1 MCILLHHWLAS
12 TPEVRYSRN
21 DSPCLQV
28 AALFV
33 NMGRSKGVPPLTPP
47 ALRAGEHRAT
57 HKRRSPAVSEKSESL
72 SRNFAFRLTE
82 EDGAIWDE
90 KIASSGLSNSEFI
103 REAVI
108 KNKSEVVSAPPQN
121 PALVRQ
127 NYLLATLSR
136 NMNQIAHRLNSDN
149 LIGLVTPA
157 VYAAILDELESISIA
172 MKEL

>member
-1 MCILLHHWLAS
+1 M
-12 TPEVRYSRN
+12 PE
-21 DSPCLQV
+21 
-28 AALFV
+28 
-33 NMGRSKGVPPLTPP
+33 
-47 ALRAGEHRAT
+47 
-57 HKRRSPAVSEKSESL
+57 EKESL
-72 SRNFAFRLTE
+72 TRNFAFRLTE
-82 EDGAIWDE
+82 ADGAIWDE

-136 NMNQIAHRLNSDN
+136 NMNQIAYRLNSDN
-149 LIGLVTPA
+149 LVGLVTPS

>member
-1 MCILLHHWLAS
+1 MGSAI
-12 TPEVRYSRN
+12 VRGN
-21 DSPCLQV
+21 DSPCLQI

-136 NMNQIAHRLNSDN
+136 NMNQIAYRLNSDN
-149 LIGLVTPA
+149 LVGLVTPS